1 MRAAIQAAAV
11 TIAAVALSGCA
22 GGGKV
27 AEEQHRREHPCQ
39 FSATSK
45 QCAKQRSAE
54 KRGQEARRETGALR
68 ERARE
73 EAESARLRKELGQ

>member
-1 MRAAIQAAAV
+1 MLVSMASL
-11 TIAAVALSGCA
+11 ALAGCA

-27 AEEQHRREHPCQ
+27 AEEQRRREHPCQ

-45 QCAKQRSAE
+45 QCERQRSSE
-54 KRGQEARRETGALR
+54 KRGEEARHETGALR

-73 EAESARLRKELGQ
+73 EAERARLKKELGQ

>member
-1 MRAAIQAAAV
+1 MAVSMAAL
-11 TIAAVALSGCA
+11 ALAGCA

-27 AEEQHRREHPCQ
+27 AEEQHRQEHPCQ

-54 KRGQEARRETGALR
+54 KRGEEARHETRVLR

-73 EAESARLRKELGQ
+73 ETERARLKKELGR